1 MADFNE
7 QEKEALDR
15 ERYQVLAQVEEWL
28 EIPVLILGFF
38 WLILLV
44 IELLW
49 GLSPFMENLFYLTWG
64 IFVFDFLIRF
74 ILAPYKISFL
84 KTNWL
89 TAISL
94 LVPALRVLQVFRMI
108 YILRLAQATRG
119 LRLVAVVGSLNRGM
133 RALRASFTRRGFGY
147 IAALT
152 LIVSLVGAA
161 GMFAFE
167 GGETGF
173 QSYGD
178 ALYWTAMIMTTL
190 GSGSW
195 PLTAEGRIL
204 GFLLSLYAFGVF
216 GYVTAALATFFI
228 GQEAEHEEA
237 ELVGAKAMNALR
249 EEISSLRA
257 ELRHLDNNA
266 STTLSN
272 NLDDD
277 P

>member
-1 MADFNE
+1 MSEINE

-15 ERYQVLAQVEEWL
+15 ERYMVLAQVEEWL

-64 IFVFDFLIRF
+64 IFVIDFTIRF
-74 ILAPYKISFL
+74 ILAPNKLSFL
-84 KTNWL
+84 RTNWL

-94 LVPALRVLQVFRMI
+94 VVPALRVLRIVRVV
-108 YILRLAQATRG
+108 YVLRVAQATRG
-119 LRLVAVVGSLNRGM
+119 LRLVTVIGSLNRGM
-133 RALRASFTRRGFGY
+133 RALRSSFTRRGFGY
-147 IAALT
+147 IIALT

-167 GGETGF
+167 RGEAGF
-173 QSYGD
+173 RSFGD

-190 GSGSW
+190 GSGFW
-195 PLTAEGRIL
+195 PMTAEGRIL

-216 GYVTAALATFFI
+216 GYMTAALATFFI

-237 ELVGAKAMNALR
+237 EIAGTKALNALQ
-249 EEISSLRA
+249 EEIAALRT
-257 ELRHLDNNA
+257 ELRQSNRDEPAA
-266 STTLSN
+266 SPDQN
-272 NLDDD
+272 QEG
-277 P
+277 

>member
-1 MADFNE
+1 MSELND

-44 IELLW
+44 IELIW
-49 GLSPFMENLFYLTWG
+49 GLSPFLENIFYLTWG
-64 IFVFDFLIRF
+64 IFVIDFLLRF
-74 ILAPYKISFL
+74 ILAPHKLLFL

-94 LVPALRVLQVFRMI
+94 VVPALRLLRIVRVI

-147 IAALT
+147 IIALT

-167 GGETGF
+167 SGEDGF
-173 QSYGD
+173 ITFGD

-190 GSGSW
+190 GSGFW
-195 PLTAEGRIL
+195 PRTAEGRIL

-216 GYVTAALATFFI
+216 GYMTAALATFFI

-237 ELVGAKAMNALR
+237 ELAGTKAIKALR
-249 EEISSLRA
+249 EEIAALRA
-257 ELRHLDNNA
+257 ELRELNNGHTA
-266 STTLSN
+266 SSPDQN
-272 NLDDD
+272 VDG
-277 P
+277 